1 MIRSCNLILE
11 KTAMHQPIS
20 YDLWKYQKFQR
31 KNYTK
36 HLLWAI
42 YSNHA
47 LLFSNFFDVRGGCSL
62 LAAATDA
69 GATEAVKKGDYY
81 STCILKSV
89 KCAWFQLNAQAINM
103 KVGEKKEIKNL
114 LFLYG
119 MPCWLLSCCSQISQ
133 TSNAATPRNIYI
145 LNLADNRYTV
155 ASVWDISELG
165 FYGFDWNKITF
176 CNWKGQNTMS
186 LAVLVQFSSV
196 HWGLFY
202 KNPMQGIP
210 H

>member
-1 MIRSCNLILE
+1 
-11 KTAMHQPIS
+11 
-20 YDLWKYQKFQR
+20 
-31 KNYTK
+31 
-36 HLLWAI
+36 
-42 YSNHA
+42 
-47 LLFSNFFDVRGGCSL
+47 
-62 LAAATDA
+62 
-69 GATEAVKKGDYY
+69 
-81 STCILKSV
+81 
-89 KCAWFQLNAQAINM
+89 M

-155 ASVWDISELG
+155 ALVWDISELG

-186 LAVLVQFSSV
+186 LAVLAQFSSV
-196 HWGLFY
+196 HCSLVLQKPYAGNTPLIFVWLAYQLKNLTNWLGLVISWNFICLLTQ
-202 KNPMQGIP
+202 KSTSGEHLLHLSELLGRPLLFALKKFQASF
-210 H
+210 